1 MDEACKHTEK
11 SSQETKTKS
20 PGDKLKN
27 ETSAREAVRKKLRYG
42 KKDNSLTLEEEKAL
56 KKQRQQGRSAFCDA
70 DAA

>member
-27 ETSAREAVRKKLRYG
+27 ETSAREAVIFGDKRRKK
-42 KKDNSLTLEEEKAL
+42 KV
-56 KKQRQQGRSAFCDA
+56 
-70 DAA
+70 